1 MNAMEGG
8 TGEVSSRIV
17 CPGLVIHC
25 SRDITSIS
33 NRGYLEDGQPVWQ
46 EEFRSVTYYL
56 AIWKSKSEVL
66 FSLDVAGLTIG
77 SKLV

>member
-1 MNAMEGG
+1 MNAMEEG

-17 CPGLVIHC
+17 CPGVVIHC
-25 SRDITSIS
+25 SGEITSIR

-56 AIWKSKSEVL
+56 AIRKSKSEVL
-66 FSLDVAGLTIG
+66 FSLDVVGLTIG
-77 SKLV
+77 SQLF